1 MARKLEIAIN
11 FKLWKSWTFGDGI
24 IKLIE
29 KLTENGIS
37 LRAEK
42 MFGTEEGVCIK
53 DGGNS

>member
-1 MARKLEIAIN
+1 MARKYEIAIN

-42 MFGTEEGVCIK
+42 MVGTVEGVCIK
-53 DGGNS
+53 DVCNS